1 MAHRSTPN
9 QEVRLSVAGTHAH
22 MLCGLPR
29 VRQDYP
35 FAYSIGKNAKGL
47 FFVCSQI
54 KARMSS
60 GTAARCY
67 PFLFL
72 SSSIF
77 FFNRAGSL
85 SNESSY
91 CVLTE
96 LKLMRHLSPVLM
108 TTIMLGNGAAS
119 PACPFTSYFKR
130 PGRNRTSARCRIWF
144 WNQRVSVR
152 AGTNRTTRV
161 PGLLASWE
169 ALRIQSP
176 MFRP

>member
-1 MAHRSTPN
+1 M
-9 QEVRLSVAGTHAH
+9 LSFLV
-22 MLCGLPR
+22 PIFF
-29 VRQDYP
+29 Y
-35 FAYSIGKNAKGL
+35 L
-47 FFVCSQI
+47 FF
-54 KARMSS
+54 
-60 GTAARCY
+60 T
-67 PFLFL
+67 
-72 SSSIF
+72 
-77 FFNRAGSL
+77 RAGSL

-161 PGLLASWE
+161 SGLLASWE

>member
-1 MAHRSTPN
+1 
-9 QEVRLSVAGTHAH
+9 

-35 FAYSIGKNAKGL
+35 FAYSIGEKTRRGFSL
-47 FFVCSQI
+47 FAVRLRRGCHLGQQPDAVPSCS
-54 KARMSS
+54 
-60 GTAARCY
+60 Y
-67 PFLFL
+67 LLL
-72 SSSIF
+72 SF
-77 FFNRAGSL
+77 FTRAGSL
-85 SNESSY
+85 FNESSY

-144 WNQRVSVR
+144 WNHLVSVR

>member
-1 MAHRSTPN
+1 MPTCFAAYPESGKITPSRIPSGKTRRGFSLFA
-9 QEVRLSVAGTHAH
+9 VRLRRGYHLGQQPDAIPS
-22 MLCGLPR
+22 
-29 VRQDYP
+29 
-35 FAYSIGKNAKGL
+35 
-47 FFVCSQI
+47 CS
-54 KARMSS
+54 
-60 GTAARCY
+60 Y
-67 PFLFL
+67 LLL
-72 SSSIF
+72 SF
-77 FFNRAGSL
+77 FFTRAGSL

-161 PGLLASWE
+161 SGLLASWE

>member
-1 MAHRSTPN
+1 MSRAPMSTCF
-9 QEVRLSVAGTHAH
+9 AA
-22 MLCGLPR
+22 
-29 VRQDYP
+29 YP
-35 FAYSIGKNAKGL
+35 FAYSIGEKREGVFLCLQSDQGEDVIWDSSQMLSFLVPIFFYL
-47 FFVCSQI
+47 FF
-54 KARMSS
+54 
-60 GTAARCY
+60 T
-67 PFLFL
+67 
-72 SSSIF
+72 
-77 FFNRAGSL
+77 RAGSL

-119 PACPFTSYFKR
+119 PACPFTS
-130 PGRNRTSARCRIWF
+130 WF

-161 PGLLASWE
+161 SGLLASWE